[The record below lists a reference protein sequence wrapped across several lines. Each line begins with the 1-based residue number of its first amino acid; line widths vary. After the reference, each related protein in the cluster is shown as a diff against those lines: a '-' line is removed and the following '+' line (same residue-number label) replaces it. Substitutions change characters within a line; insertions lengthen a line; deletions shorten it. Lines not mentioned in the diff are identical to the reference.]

1 MASKALLLV
10 PLLFCQVC
18 ILVSLYTGIFLTMY
32 PCTQVPESKSTLSF
46 LAGGQPGG
54 RSCNRARLGERSDTE
69 NSSRPRFSLRG
80 GRPLCRTPCG
90 SPPMETSQS
99 GQILARGSG
108 LYSAG
113 TCLPPGCDFHFS
125 FCFIMILNNN
135 KCDATSESRLSRRT
149 TLATTPTT

>member
-10 PLLFCQVC
+10 PLLSCQVC
-18 ILVSLYTGIFLTMY
+18 WLVSSY
-32 PCTQVPESKSTLSF
+32 SSTLSF
-46 LAGGQPGG
+46 LAGGQPAG

-125 FCFIMILNNN
+125 FCFIMILDK
-135 KCDATSESRLSRRT
+135 KCDATSESRLSKRT

>member
-10 PLLFCQVC
+10 PLLSCQVC
-18 ILVSLYTGIFLTMY
+18 WLVSSY
-32 PCTQVPESKSTLSF
+32 SSTLSF
-46 LAGGQPGG
+46 LAGGQPAG

-90 SPPMETSQS
+90 SPPMETSHS

-135 KCDATSESRLSRRT
+135 KCDATSESRLSRRI

>member
-10 PLLFCQVC
+10 PLLSCQVC
-18 ILVSLYTGIFLTMY
+18 WLVSSY
-32 PCTQVPESKSTLSF
+32 SSTLSF

-69 NSSRPRFSLRG
+69 NSSRTRFSLRG
-80 GRPLCRTPCG
+80 RRPLCRAPCG

-99 GQILARGSG
+99 GQVLARGSG

-135 KCDATSESRLSRRT
+135 KCDATSESRLSRRI